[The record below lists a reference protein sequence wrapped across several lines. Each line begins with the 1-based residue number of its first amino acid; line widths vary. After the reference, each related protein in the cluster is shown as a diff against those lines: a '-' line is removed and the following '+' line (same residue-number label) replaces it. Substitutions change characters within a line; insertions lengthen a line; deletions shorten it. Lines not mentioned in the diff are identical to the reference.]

1 MKSLR
6 VGFIPLIDA
15 AIPIAAVECGFA
27 EREGLEIAL
36 IREASWAN
44 IRDKLVHGLFD
55 ASHMLAPLAVA
66 TSLGIGNAG
75 VALAVPFGLNAN
87 GNCITLASQLYRS
100 LEEVLG
106 HPPQDPRQ
114 AAQALKRVIDR
125 RKASGEPPISF
136 GVVFPFSVHAIIVRH
151 WLRLGGIDP
160 YNDVQFQVVPPPFM
174 VANLSEGVIEG
185 CCVGEPWNSRAVESG
200 VGCIVVFGT
209 EISRAAP
216 DKVLALRDETVSQDM
231 DAIHRLLRTYRL
243 AAHWCQDP
251 GNHANLAHMLAQPQY
266 LNVAPKTVM
275 NALSGTLA
283 ISRTQART
291 MTDFLS
297 FEGDD
302 INRPD
307 PRKARW
313 LYAEIATGLRS
324 PLAETQAR
332 AAAAVFRPEIFDA
345 ATGNNAVPEAV
356 DPIGLKFGP
365 AFDSTDLQ
373 AYVDALT
380 LDLGGRVP
388 SADR

>member
-1 MKSLR
+1 MK

-27 EREGLEIAL
+27 EREGLEITL
-36 IREASWAN
+36 VRDTSWAN
-44 IRDKLVHGLFD
+44 MRDKLVHGLFD

-66 TSLGIGNAG
+66 TSLGISNAK
-75 VALAVPFGLNAN
+75 VPLAVPFGLNAN
-87 GNCITLASQLYRS
+87 GNCITLASRLYRA

-106 HPPQDPRQ
+106 QPPQDPRQ
-114 AAQALKRVIDR
+114 AAQALKRIIEK
-125 RKASGEPPISF
+125 RKLAGEPPITF

-160 YNDVQFQVVPPPFM
+160 DSDVQFQVVPPPFM

-200 VGCIVVFGT
+200 VGSIVVFGA
-209 EISRAAP
+209 EISRTAP
-216 DKVLALRDETVSQDM
+216 DKVLALRDETVSQEP
-231 DAIHRLLRTYRL
+231 DAIHRLLRTYGL
-243 AAHWCQDP
+243 AARWCQDA

-283 ISRTQART
+283 TSRTESRA

-297 FEGDD
+297 FEGAG

-313 LYAEIATGLRS
+313 LYAEIAAGLRQ
-324 PLAETQAR
+324 PLDESQAR
-332 AAAAVFRPEIFDA
+332 LSAQVFRPDLFDA
-345 ATGNNAVPEAV
+345 ATGNNALPETP

-365 AFDSTDLQ
+365 AFDASDLQ
-373 AYVDALT
+373 GYLDALK
-380 LDLGGRVP
+380 R
-388 SADR
+388 

>member
-15 AIPIAAVECGFA
+15 AIPISAVECGFA

-36 IREASWAN
+36 VRETSWAN
-44 IRDKLVHGLFD
+44 IRDKLVHGMFD

-75 VALAVPFGLNAN
+75 VGLAVPFGLNAN
-87 GNCITLASQLYRS
+87 GNCITLASRLYRA
-100 LEEVLG
+100 LEEILG

-114 AAQALKRVIDR
+114 SALALKRVIDR
-125 RKASGEPPISF
+125 RKAAGEPPISF
-136 GVVFPFSVHAIIVRH
+136 GVVFPFSVHAIIARH

-174 VANLSEGVIEG
+174 VAGLSEGVIEG

-200 VGCIVVFGT
+200 VGSIVVFGA
-209 EISRAAP
+209 EIARSAP
-216 DKVLALRDETVSQDM
+216 DKVLALRSQTVSQES
-231 DAIHRLLRTYRL
+231 DAIHRLLRTYSL
-243 AAHWCQDP
+243 AARWCQDRD
-251 GNHANLAHMLAQPQY
+251 NHANLAHMLAQPQY

-283 ISRTQART
+283 TSRTTSRSMA
-291 MTDFLS
+291 DFLS
-297 FEGDD
+297 FEGGD

-324 PLAETQAR
+324 RLAEAQAQ
-332 AAAAVFRPEIFDA
+332 AAAAVFRPDIFDA
-345 ATGNNAVPEAV
+345 ATGNNALPESA

-365 AFDSTDLQ
+365 AFDSEKLQ

-380 LDLGGRVP
+380 QAPAAGSR
-388 SADR
+388 

>member
-6 VGFIPLIDA
+6 IGFIPLIDA

-36 IREASWAN
+36 IRETSWAN

-75 VALAVPFGLNAN
+75 VGLAVPFGLNAN
-87 GNCITLASQLYRS
+87 GNCITLASRLYRA
-100 LEEVLG
+100 LEEMLG

-125 RKASGEPPISF
+125 RKAAGEPPIAF

-160 YNDVQFQVVPPPFM
+160 HNDVQFQVVPPPFM
-174 VANLSEGVIEG
+174 VAGLSEGVIEG

-200 VGCIVVFGT
+200 VGSIVVFGA
-209 EISRAAP
+209 EIARSAP
-216 DKVLALRDETVSQDM
+216 DKVLALRDETVSQET
-231 DAIHRLLRTYRL
+231 DAIHRLLRTYSV
-243 AAHWCQDP
+243 AARWCQDRN
-251 GNHANLAHMLAQPQY
+251 NHANLAHMLAQPQY

-283 ISRTQART
+283 ISRTASRS
-291 MTDFLS
+291 MADFLS
-297 FEGDD
+297 FEAAD
-302 INRPD
+302 INSPD

-313 LYAEIATGLRS
+313 LYAEIAMGLRS
-324 PLAETQAR
+324 PLAEVQAQ
-332 AAAAVFRPEIFDA
+332 AAASVFRPDLFDA
-345 ATGNNAVPEAV
+345 ATGNNALPESA

-365 AFDSTDLQ
+365 AFDSENLQ

-380 LDLGGRVP
+380 QAR
-388 SADR
+388 

>member
-36 IREASWAN
+36 VRETSWAN
-44 IRDKLVHGLFD
+44 IRDKLVHGMFD

-75 VALAVPFGLNAN
+75 VGLAVPFGLNAN
-87 GNCITLASQLYRS
+87 GNCITLASRLYRA
-100 LEEVLG
+100 LEEILG

-114 AAQALKRVIDR
+114 SALALKRVIDR
-125 RKASGEPPISF
+125 RKAAGEPPISF
-136 GVVFPFSVHAIIVRH
+136 GVVFPFSVHAIIARH

-174 VANLSEGVIEG
+174 VAGLSEGVIEG

-200 VGCIVVFGT
+200 VGSIVVFGA
-209 EISRAAP
+209 EIARSAP
-216 DKVLALRDETVSQDM
+216 DKVLALRSQTVSQES
-231 DAIHRLLRTYRL
+231 DAIHRLLRTYSL
-243 AAHWCQDP
+243 AARWCQDSD
-251 GNHANLAHMLAQPQY
+251 NHANLAHMLAQPQY

-283 ISRTQART
+283 TSRTASRS
-291 MTDFLS
+291 MADFLS
-297 FEGDD
+297 FEGGD

-324 PLAETQAR
+324 QLAEAQAQ
-332 AAAAVFRPEIFDA
+332 AAAAVFRPDIFDA
-345 ATGNNAVPEAV
+345 ATGNNALPESA

-365 AFDSTDLQ
+365 AFDSEKLQ

-380 LDLGGRVP
+380 QAPAAGA
-388 SADR
+388 S

>member
-6 VGFIPLIDA
+6 IGFIPLIDA

-27 EREGLEIAL
+27 EREGLEITLA
-36 IREASWAN
+36 RETSWAN

-75 VALAVPFGLNAN
+75 VGLAVPFGLNAN
-87 GNCITLASQLYRS
+87 GNCITLASRLYRA
-100 LEEVLG
+100 LEEMLG

-114 AAQALKRVIDR
+114 SAQALKRIIDR
-125 RKASGEPPISF
+125 RKAAGEPPITF
-136 GVVFPFSVHAIIVRH
+136 GVVFPFSVHAIITRH

-160 YNDVQFQVVPPPFM
+160 YDDVQFQVVPPPFM
-174 VANLSEGVIEG
+174 VTNLSEGVIEG

-200 VGCIVVFGT
+200 VGSIVLFGA
-209 EISRAAP
+209 EIARSAP
-216 DKVLALRDETVSQDM
+216 DKVLALRDETVSGDP
-231 DAIHRLLRTYRL
+231 DTIHRLLKTYGQ
-243 AAHWCQDP
+243 AARWCQDRE
-251 GNHANLAHMLAQPQY
+251 NHANLAHMLAQPQY

-283 ISRTQART
+283 ISRTESRA

-313 LYAEIATGLRS
+313 LYAEIAMGLRGS
-324 PLAETQAR
+324 LNEAQAQ
-332 AAAAVFRPEIFDA
+332 AAAAVFRPDIFDA
-345 ATGNNAVPEAV
+345 ATGNNALPETA

-365 AFDSTDLQ
+365 AFDAGRLQ
-373 AYVDALT
+373 AYVDT
-380 LDLGGRVP
+380 LMQGSAGGR
-388 SADR
+388 

>member
-36 IREASWAN
+36 VRETSWAN
-44 IRDKLVHGLFD
+44 IRDKLVHGMFD

-75 VALAVPFGLNAN
+75 VGLAVPFGLNAN
-87 GNCITLASQLYRS
+87 GNCITLASRLYRA
-100 LEEVLG
+100 LEEILG

-114 AAQALKRVIDR
+114 SALALKRVIDR
-125 RKASGEPPISF
+125 RKAAGEPPISF
-136 GVVFPFSVHAIIVRH
+136 GVVFPFSVHAIIARH

-174 VANLSEGVIEG
+174 VAGLSEGVIEG

-200 VGCIVVFGT
+200 VGSIVVFGA
-209 EISRAAP
+209 EIARSAP
-216 DKVLALRDETVSQDM
+216 DKVLALRSQTVSQES
-231 DAIHRLLRTYRL
+231 DAIHRLLRTYSL
-243 AAHWCQDP
+243 AARWCQDRD
-251 GNHANLAHMLAQPQY
+251 NHANLANMLAQPQY

-283 ISRTQART
+283 TSRTTSRSMA
-291 MTDFLS
+291 DFLS
-297 FEGDD
+297 FEGGD

-324 PLAETQAR
+324 QLAEAQAQ
-332 AAAAVFRPEIFDA
+332 AAAAVFRPDIFDA
-345 ATGNNAVPEAV
+345 ATGNNALPESA

-365 AFDSTDLQ
+365 AFDSEKLQ

-380 LDLGGRVP
+380 QAPAAGSR
-388 SADR
+388 

>member
-6 VGFIPLIDA
+6 IGFIPLIDA

-27 EREGLEIAL
+27 EREGLEISL
-36 IREASWAN
+36 VRETSWAN

-87 GNCITLASQLYRS
+87 GNCITLASRLYRA

-106 HPPQDPRQ
+106 HPPQDPKQ
-114 AAQALKRVIDR
+114 AARALKRVIDR
-125 RKASGEPPISF
+125 RKAAGDAPITF

-160 YNDVQFQVVPPPFM
+160 HNDVQFQVVPPPFM
-174 VANLSEGVIEG
+174 VTSLSEGVIEG

-200 VGCIVVFGT
+200 VGSIVVFGA
-209 EISRAAP
+209 EIARSAP
-216 DKVLALRDETVSQDM
+216 DKVLALRDEMVSTES
-231 DAIHRLLRTYRL
+231 DAIHRLLKTYSQ
-243 AAHWCQDP
+243 AARWCQDP
-251 GNHANLAHMLAQPQY
+251 DNHANLAHMLAQPQY

-283 ISRTQART
+283 VNRTASRA
-291 MTDFLS
+291 MADFLS

-313 LYAEIATGLRS
+313 LYAEIATGLRG
-324 PLAETQAR
+324 PLSEGQAVR
-332 AAAAVFRPEIFDA
+332 AASVFRPDIFDA
-345 ATGNNAVPEAV
+345 ATGNNALPESA

-365 AFDSTDLQ
+365 AFDSQDLQ
-373 AYVDALT
+373 GYVDALT
-380 LDLGGRVP
+380 RDPDGEDILGMR
-388 SADR
+388 

>member
-1 MKSLR
+1 MKNLR
-6 VGFIPLIDA
+6 IGFIPLIDA
-15 AIPIAAVECGFA
+15 AIPIAALECGFA
-27 EREGLEIAL
+27 EREGLEISL
-36 IREASWAN
+36 VRETSWAN

-75 VALAVPFGLNAN
+75 VPLAVPFGLNAN
-87 GNCITLASQLYRS
+87 GNCITLASRLYRA

-114 AAQALKRVIDR
+114 AARALKRIIDR
-125 RKASGEPPISF
+125 RKLSGEPPITF

-174 VANLSEGVIEG
+174 VTNLSEGVIEG

-200 VGCIVVFGT
+200 VGSIVVFGA
-209 EISRAAP
+209 EIARSAP
-216 DKVLALRDETVSQDM
+216 DKVLALRDETVSAQG
-231 DAIHRLLRTYRL
+231 DAIHRLLKTYSQ
-243 AAHWCQDP
+243 AARWCQD
-251 GNHANLAHMLAQPQY
+251 GDNHANLAHMLAQPQY

-283 ISRTQART
+283 INRTATRA

-297 FEGDD
+297 FEGDN

-313 LYAEIATGLRS
+313 LYAEIATGLRGT
-324 PLAETQAR
+324 LAEDQAQK
-332 AAAAVFRPEIFDA
+332 AASVFRPDIFDA
-345 ATGNNAVPEAV
+345 ATGNNALPESA

-365 AFDSTDLQ
+365 AFDSGDLQ

-380 LDLGGRVP
+380 QVPPALDGR
-388 SADR
+388 

>member
-1 MKSLR
+1 MKSLK

-36 IREASWAN
+36 VRETSWAN

-66 TSLGIGNAG
+66 TSLGVGNARVG
-75 VALAVPFGLNAN
+75 LAVPFGLNAN
-87 GNCITLASQLYRS
+87 GNCITLASRLYRAV
-100 LEEVLG
+100 EEVLG

-114 AAQALKRVIDR
+114 SAQALKRIIDR
-125 RKASGEPPISF
+125 RKASGEPPFTF

-174 VANLSEGVIEG
+174 VAGLSEGVIEG

-200 VGCIVVFGT
+200 VGSIVVFGA
-209 EISRAAP
+209 EISRSAP
-216 DKVLALRDETVSQDM
+216 DKVLALRDEMVSAQPDV
-231 DAIHRLLRTYRL
+231 IHRLLKTYSQ
-243 AAHWCQDP
+243 AARWCGAP
-251 GNHANLAHMLAQPQY
+251 ENHPNLAHMLAQPQY

-283 ISRTQART
+283 TSRTETRSQ
-291 MTDFLS
+291 TDFLS
-297 FEGDD
+297 FEGDS

-324 PLAETQAR
+324 PLVEAQAD

-345 ATGNNAVPEAV
+345 ATGNNAVPEAA

-365 AFDSTDLQ
+365 AFDSQNLQ

-380 LDLGGRVP
+380 PGRIV
-388 SADR
+388 SGSR